1 MGLVGWDG
9 SGGVGGVGH
18 ELDGCTAGWL
28 AARQSQPT
36 SCLVRRG
43 RLQYCWLDHAATEEL
58 SRSGP
63 K

>member
-43 RLQYCWLDHAATEEL
+43 RLQYDTVGWTMQRP
-58 SRSGP
+58 RS
-63 K
+63 